1 MYLAT
6 ALDRKRDGTRYLF
19 CGKICL
25 VISYKTG
32 IATNVMEVKDIPN
45 TILTRAYDVD
55 VVSILVDKENNSFK
69 VYNFNPNKK
78 EIGTYP
84 IEKLSSSI
92 QKVKKNRRFL
102 YLTELKLDENFY
114 QVLFVLRR
122 CS

>member
-19 CGKICL
+19 CGRACL

-32 IATNVMEVKDIPN
+32 VVTKVLEVKDIPN
-45 TILTRAYDVD
+45 TVLTSAYDVD

-69 VYNFNPNKK
+69 IYNFNPNKK
-78 EIGTYP
+78 ELGTYH
-84 IEKLSSSI
+84 IEKLGSSI

-102 YLTELKLDENFY
+102 YLTELKLDANFY